1 MEGNTRVLGKSYYNV
16 NRFEYQ
22 VLNKAYYKERKYR
35 IRKKLYIFDILLF
48 VAVIVVGVVFLLYG
62 FIFVSNRANIFIKN
76 QVKSNLVIQIDSIKE
91 ENVKLKNALRQ
102 SIDLEDLKIN
112 AKLKHNMITPTDSSI
127 IYFTKTQMNE
137 KK

>member
-22 VLNKAYYKERKYR
+22 VLNKAYYKERKYK